1 MTRFCYPDIGN
12 YPVGGDAGD
21 PGKHA
26 AARIRFDDFLAFTF
40 LQSLVKIVNWETK
53 VSCIWISKLNVPILL
68 YGYVYA
74 CGKTM
79 GQLGLESLSVFDR
92 YKSLK
97 ISFKENLRITRDQI
111 LESQEALF
119 DRKCVV
125 FARTRKSFQQLLRYL
140 NRSILEVLEKYR
152 NCGIAILP
160 YIVSSA
166 ISARNRGREICLIE

>member
-1 MTRFCYPDIGN
+1 MLVEKRWN
-12 YPVGGDAGD
+12 
-21 PGKHA
+21 
-26 AARIRFDDFLAFTF
+26 
-40 LQSLVKIVNWETK
+40 SLDW
-53 VSCIWISKLNVPILL
+53 
-68 YGYVYA
+68 
-74 CGKTM
+74 
-79 GQLGLESLSVFDR
+79 

-140 NRSILEVLEKYR
+140 NRSILEVFEKYR
-152 NCGIAILP
+152 SCGIAILP